1 MPDPPHAEQL
11 QSSPCLQGERVAFS
25 GTLASMTHRQAS
37 ELVEQNGGEAASHI
51 SRQTTMLV
59 VGEEGWPLEADGNA
73 SLKLQ
78 QAVESVR
85 QGATLHILTES
96 EWLRLLGLEQRERDE
111 LRLFTPAMLQ
121 QKLGISVGVVRRWER
136 LGLIRAVQRVFRLP
150 YFDFQE
156 VAGVRRLQEMLN
168 AGIPREQIES
178 SLRGLQSLFPSMER
192 PLAQLDILSRDS
204 TVMYRDGRGLVEARG
219 GQRRFDFDGSE
230 ASTDAPDDAATA
242 ESGTIPLPDREA
254 GFQAGQAFWTSED
267 WFDRGCQLLEDDD
280 RPAAI
285 EAFRMAIMDCPD
297 DPEIHFHLADALF
310 RCGNLSGALERYHM
324 AVELDH
330 EYIEAWTQLGCVRS
344 LLNDADG
351 AINAFSIA
359 LSVHADFSEAIY
371 HKATVLARAGGGES
385 AVELW
390 QRYLELDPEGPWAE
404 SVREHLD
411 SQRSHSPN
419 S

>member
-1 MPDPPHAEQL
+1 MPDTPDAALL
-11 QSSPCLQGERVAFS
+11 QSSPCLQGERVAFT

-51 SRQTTMLV
+51 SRQMTMLV
-59 VGEEGWPLEADGNA
+59 VGEEGWPLEADGKA

-85 QGATLHILTES
+85 QGATLHILTEF
-96 EWLRLLGLEQRERDE
+96 EWLHLLGLEQRERDE
-111 LRLFTPAMLQ
+111 HRLFTPAMLQ

-156 VAGVRRLQEMLN
+156 VAGVRRLQEMLS

-178 SLRGLQSLFPSMER
+178 SLRGLQLLFPSMDR

-204 TVMYRDGRGLVEARG
+204 TVMYRDARGLVEARG

-230 ASTDAPDDAATA
+230 ASTDAPENVATV
-242 ESGTIPLPDREA
+242 ESGMLPPAARES

-267 WFDRGCQLLEDDD
+267 WFDRGCQLLEEDD
-280 RPAAI
+280 RPGAI

-310 RCGNLSGALERYHM
+310 RGGNLSGALERYHV
-324 AVELDH
+324 AAELDH
-330 EYIEAWTQLGCVRS
+330 EYIEAWTQLGCLRS
-344 LLNDADG
+344 LLDDADG
-351 AINAFSIA
+351 AINAFDIA

-371 HKATVLARAGGGES
+371 HKATVLARTSGAES

-390 QRYLELDPEGPWAE
+390 QRYLKLDPEGPWAE
-404 SVREHLD
+404 SVREQLD
-411 SQRSHSPN
+411 SHRCHSPN
-419 S
+419 A